1 MIEVGVLETIDMM
14 LGTCLVYLEVE
25 VQDFVEDEPEG
36 DEGGEQNGCVGEGD
50 CGEGTGYNF

>member
-1 MIEVGVLETIDMM
+1 M